1 MSRIIYHIQEIATD
15 TLFSSY
21 TFKVDYALAQK
32 YEELMTHA
40 AIHENPDVHLADIT
54 FEMCKKACP
63 FIHAQWRGLVDKLW
77 AQAVTSREG
86 YIPSKPL
93 SMIQT
98 AIGRQYQP
106 DATTVEQARKMEY
119 YELKYFIL
127 HADQDEKATGLSMG
141 KWLDR
146 MPREFAKWSRLG
158 FELFTTLRI
167 NQQ

>member
-1 MSRIIYHIQEIATD
+1 MSQIICHIQEIATD
-15 TLFSSY
+15 TLFSSH
-21 TFKVDYALAQK
+21 TFKADYVLAQK
-32 YEELMTHA
+32 YEVVMTDL
-40 AIHENPDVHLADIT
+40 AIQENPEEGDIT
-54 FEMCKKACP
+54 VEMCKKACP
-63 FIHAQWRGLVDKLW
+63 FIHEQWRGLVDKLW

-86 YIPSKPL
+86 FIPSKSL

-141 KWLDR
+141 KWLYW
-146 MPREFAKWSRLG
+146 MPREFRKWNRLG
-158 FELFTTLRI
+158 SELFTTLRI